1 FFMRSSM
8 AQFDPVDFTC
18 TTARTALLP
27 ITVDLAGYRIR
38 PLWLSGRPW
47 SEQLRALLIKTAASC
62 DFETSARMPIKR
74 ACRSISLSPNAL
86 YIMSGTEGMS
96 RLSIRAASSPFMT
109 GMRSEEHTSELQS
122 RGHLVCRLLLEK
134 SHYHR
139 ALHSFPTRRSSDL
152 LRALLIKTAASC
164 DFETSAR
171 MPIKRACRSIS
182 LSPNAL
188 YIMSGTEGMSRLS
201 IRAASS
207 PFMTGMERSST
218 INSGR
223 SCWAFSIAS
232 FPFSAS
238 PHTARSASRW
248 KRSQSTLRIHG
259 LSSTIRTDLQEWE
272 LGDLMSCLLWLPDRF
287 DLNFNFGPLF
297 QSRFLALLT
306 HQSVLNANFPIQ

>member
-1 FFMRSSM
+1 MSSSGFFMRSSM
-8 AQFDPVDFTC
+8 AQSDPVDFNC
-18 TTARTALLP
+18 TTPQAALFP
-27 ITVDLAGYRIR
+27 ITLISQDTEYG
-38 PLWLSGRPW
+38 PSG
-47 SEQLRALLIKTAASC
+47 SQAAL
-62 DFETSARMPIKR
+62 
-74 ACRSISLSPNAL
+74 
-86 YIMSGTEGMS
+86 GVS
-96 RLSIRAASSPFMT
+96 R
-109 GMRSEEHTSELQS
+109 
-122 RGHLVCRLLLEK
+122 
-134 SHYHR
+134 
-139 ALHSFPTRRSSDL
+139 

-259 LSSTIRTDLQEWE
+259 LSSTIRTDLQDWE

-306 HQSVLNANFPIQ
+306 HQSVLNANFPIQIIGFVNADFRFFGLCRISRPDDLSHFSSQRFVRSFHGPL